1 VNAITLDTC
10 KKTALV
16 FEDVVSL
23 VELINC
29 SRTDIQCTNRVSTI
43 VADKS
48 DECKIYIPETSI
60 DVELTTAKSSSIN
73 ITVVKSNSEED
84 PEEHPVP
91 YQFMSKFEDGKLVT
105 EPVQHTGAA

>member
-1 VNAITLDTC
+1 MNAITLDTC

-73 ITVVKSNSEED
+73 ITVVKLNSEED